1 MAVQKNQAPD
11 MCMIAHSQSIITRH
25 HVSDR
30 ICQFFAFTPQA
41 SATVLSMQAQPVQG
55 FNMAYMYVPA
65 DRQVSIRVVFACL
78 SHAWFQCY
86 THPER
91 NAAAA
96 KQVGMIE

>member
-1 MAVQKNQAPD
+1 
-11 MCMIAHSQSIITRH
+11 
-25 HVSDR
+25 
-30 ICQFFAFTPQA
+30 
-41 SATVLSMQAQPVQG
+41 MQAQPVQG